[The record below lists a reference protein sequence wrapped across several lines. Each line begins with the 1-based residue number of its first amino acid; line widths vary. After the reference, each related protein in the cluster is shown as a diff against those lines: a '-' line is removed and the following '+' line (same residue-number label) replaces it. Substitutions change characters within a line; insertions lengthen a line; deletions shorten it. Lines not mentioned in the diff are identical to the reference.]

1 MNLEEKVWFNQ
12 SLLYYRDQEFNTNS
26 TLDIAISNNTSDYK
40 SFSPITFNIG
50 ITNQTRRFYTI
61 SYTLAYDLLQNFK
74 LATDAINKSNR
85 NPSDKIEILRKV
97 YDKNLLFTFSTLN
110 NQIIVGISILQN
122 GDSVMILIPYSVFLS
137 IASLLKSYSS
147 EYIKMNIEFTNRSV
161 VIDVLDEMKKIKN
174 NIKTIPSSIENML
187 TSPKRATESNNNY
200 NTNTT
205 ESENEYY
212 KTYDSSKNN
221 KVEINDE
228 LYKDNKESI
237 ENSEKEALDFE
248 TYFKENINSINIP
261 ELEKA
266 SEIEE
271 RKNNIELTNKNSIYD
286 ILDGNLNN
294 LENIISSISISKNPI
309 ESLKKIILDKIDS
322 PSTFELI
329 PGIIENDYKSIV
341 YMSKSIF
348 SYYFNNYVKNNVQI
362 PSSIPI
368 IKYDPK
374 LNSELNVSL
383 AYDILLISSYIRC
396 VRNKLYTRDVDST
409 KNKSVLYLGI
419 RLFLDFLS
427 FSFIDNINFSL
438 VKSCVLERFKIYES
452 SGFFDYYTKLL
463 NSFNLQEVT
472 QNEISYLLD
481 EISNKVIGKVSSV
494 EQSHTNNYNNN
505 FLRLPYKTDLNL
517 EQIINYV
524 IPAQDAIYNIF
535 NDLEDHTGIEKFL
548 RSMNDIPNEI
558 VLILLDKKEKNRIS
572 NLSKIVNKYID
583 EIPKQYRDSFMFYI
597 STLKDSFD
605 LNDSR
610 FPVEEFGENIIKG
623 IYIWN
628 ESEKNESL
636 SNFLLKFEES
646 VMSKDLILLKYKSI
660 KNDETSKDI
669 ANIETS
675 SDNWEDLLN
684 L

>member
-1 MNLEEKVWFNQ
+1 MNLEEKSWFNQ
-12 SLLYYRDQEFNTNS
+12 SLLYHRDQEFNTNS

-40 SFSPITFNIG
+40 SYSPITFNIG
-50 ITNQTRRFYTI
+50 ITNQTRRFFTI

-74 LATDAINKSNR
+74 LATDSINKSNR
-85 NPSDKIEILRKV
+85 NPSDKIEILRKS

-110 NQIIVGISILQN
+110 NQIIVGISILQS

-147 EYIKMNIEFTNRSV
+147 EYIKLNIEFTNRSAI
-161 VIDVLDEMKKIKN
+161 IDVLDEMKKIKN
-174 NIKTIPSSIENML
+174 NIKIIPSSIENML
-187 TSPKRATESNNNY
+187 ISPTKTTESNNSN
-200 NTNTT
+200 N
-205 ESENEYY
+205 SEKEYY
-212 KTYDSSKNN
+212 KTNDTLNN
-221 KVEINDE
+221 NNNNNETSDE
-228 LYKDNKESI
+228 LYKFNKEYI
-237 ENSEKEALDFE
+237 ENTEKESLDFE

-261 ELEKA
+261 ELEKV
-266 SEIEE
+266 SEIEG
-271 RKNNIELTNKNSIYD
+271 RKNNIELTDKNSIYD

-294 LENIISSISISKNPI
+294 LENIISTISISNNPI
-309 ESLKKIILDKIDS
+309 ESLKKIILDKIDPS
-322 PSTFELI
+322 STFELI
-329 PGIIENDYKSIV
+329 PGMNENDYKSTV

-348 SYYFNNYVKNNVQI
+348 SYFFNNYVKNNVQI

-368 IKYDPK
+368 IKYNPQF
-374 LNSELNVSL
+374 NTELNMAL
-383 AYDILLISSYIRC
+383 AYDILLVSSYVRC

-409 KNKSVLYLGI
+409 KNKSVFYLGI

-427 FSFIDNINFSL
+427 FSFIDNIDFNV
-438 VKSCVLERFKIYES
+438 VKSCVLERFKIYEG

-472 QNEISYLLD
+472 SMDISYLLD

-505 FLRLPYKTDLNL
+505 FLRLPYNSNLNL

-524 IPAQDAIYNIF
+524 IPAQVAIYNNF
-535 NDLEDHTGIEKFL
+535 NDLEDHNGIEKFL
-548 RSMNDIPNEI
+548 RSMNDIPNDI

-572 NLSKIVNKYID
+572 NLTKIVNKYID
-583 EIPKQYRDSFMFYI
+583 EVPKQYRDSFIFYI

-610 FPVEEFGENIIKG
+610 FPIEEFGENIIKG

-646 VMSKDLILLKYKSI
+646 VMSKDLILLKYRSI
-660 KNDETSKDI
+660 KNNETSNDI
-669 ANIETS
+669 ENSDVST
-675 SDNWEDLLN
+675 DNWEDLLN